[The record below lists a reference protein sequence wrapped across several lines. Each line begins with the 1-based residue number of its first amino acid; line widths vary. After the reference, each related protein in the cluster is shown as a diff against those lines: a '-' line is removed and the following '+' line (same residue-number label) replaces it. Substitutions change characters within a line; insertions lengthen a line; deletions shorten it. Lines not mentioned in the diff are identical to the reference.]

1 MALFSGGLLLQFIIS
16 CTDDVLTALPSAS
29 GSSRAC
35 FAESMASLLRCYSAP
50 PGCDSDWYEVIESLL
65 HDLQTMAVGIAS
77 EKSFGEA
84 EISLGNLGDAGRNG
98 ASASAIKFS
107 ECLFGIDSPEHRLPM
122 PDIIGA
128 RVLRRRPAIAR

>member
-1 MALFSGGLLLQFIIS
+1 MRLCL
-16 CTDDVLTALPSAS
+16 DVIRRHQDAILT
-29 GSSRAC
+29 
-35 FAESMASLLRCYSAP
+35 
-50 PGCDSDWYEVIESLL
+50 WYAVIESLL
-65 HDLQTMAVGIAS
+65 HDLQTMAIGIAS

-107 ECLFGIDSPEHRLPM
+107 ECLFGIDGPEHRLPM